1 MYTYFEENGND
12 YAVNTLTGEVLDAIK
27 TIVPVGSRIITPEQ
41 QEAYKKR
48 KEIERLKAQRI
59 EQDSDL
65 GYFYFLRKDH
75 ETGKYRQIL

>member
-41 QEAYKKR
+41 QEDYKKR

-65 GYFYFLRKDH
+65 FID
-75 ETGKYRQIL
+75 IP